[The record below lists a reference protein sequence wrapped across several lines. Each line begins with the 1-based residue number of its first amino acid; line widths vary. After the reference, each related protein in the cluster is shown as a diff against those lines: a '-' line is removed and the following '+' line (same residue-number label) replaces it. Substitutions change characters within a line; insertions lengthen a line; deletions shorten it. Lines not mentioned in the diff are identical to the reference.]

1 MEDEKLKV
9 IYLEAGK
16 RARTI
21 EISDTLTAMQTL
33 VQGSI
38 EEYMPFEDDVAI
50 VCNSEGKI
58 RGLDPNRA
66 VYGENGEILDI
77 IQGDFFLCYARPESE
92 SYESMPPELEE
103 KYRKRFEYPE
113 QFFKVGKDIRAVKYD
128 PDPEKDER
136 RESR

>member
-21 EISDTLTAMQTL
+21 EIRDTLTAMQAL

-50 VCNSEGKI
+50 VCNEEGKI
-58 RGLDPNRA
+58 RGLEPNRA
-66 VYGENGEILDI
+66 VRGGDGEILDI
-77 IQGDFFLCYARPESE
+77 IQGSFFLCYARPESE
-92 SYESMPPELEE
+92 SYESLPPELEK
-103 KYRKRFEYPE
+103 KYRQQFEYPE
-113 QFFKVGKDIRAVKYD
+113 QFFKVGRDIKAVKYD
-128 PDPEKDER
+128 PDHEKEEER
-136 RESR
+136 ADR

>member
-21 EISDTLTAMQTL
+21 EIRDTLTAMQAL

-50 VCNSEGKI
+50 VCNEEGKI
-58 RGLDPNRA
+58 RGLEPNRA
-66 VYGENGEILDI
+66 VRGGEA
-77 IQGDFFLCYARPESE
+77 QPVPART
-92 SYESMPPELEE
+92 
-103 KYRKRFEYPE
+103 
-113 QFFKVGKDIRAVKYD
+113 RAGRTS
-128 PDPEKDER
+128 P
-136 RESR
+136 